1 MPMLTFW
8 KRDRLELLR
17 EKSANRTVTT
27 VFRRPGSAELFAVVN
42 CHLSAGDAGGAPR
55 KRFQQLEQGLDT
67 ARKELGNAADA
78 LSGKPQSKKKK
89 AGGGAPQ
96 GAVCVVGDFNSDA
109 TVSRPNGPVLAA
121 KVWLCSV
128 L

>member
-8 KRDRLELLR
+8 KRERLELLR

-27 VFRRPGSAELFAVVN
+27 VFRRPGATELFAVVN

-78 LSGKPQSKKKK
+78 LSGKPQPKKKK

-109 TVSRPNGPVLAA
+109 TVSSNGRLV
-121 KVWLCSV
+121 VWLPGLAV

>member
-1 MPMLTFW
+1 MA
-8 KRDRLELLR
+8 DR
-17 EKSANRTVTT
+17 
-27 VFRRPGSAELFAVVN
+27 
-42 CHLSAGDAGGAPR
+42 
-55 KRFQQLEQGLDT
+55 DT

-78 LSGKPQSKKKK
+78 LSGKPQPKKKK

-109 TVSRPNGPVLAA
+109 TVSSPNGRLVVL
-121 KVWLCSV
+121 WLPGLAV